1 MSLKKPWQGKFM
13 QNKTKC
19 ILCNSIETEIKLLG
33 NIKVTVCMQ
42 CEFQYIENSKN
53 YLEDGHF
60 DNYFDKRKN
69 DNAENKN
76 FLRKKQYL
84 IDSKVV
90 ENYIYDGAN
99 ILDVGCSSGEFLSII
114 CSLKECLTC
123 HGIDIDESGIK
134 EANKKFSSLAYYQKK
149 VLLSHDA

>member
-53 YLEDGHF
+53 YLRFKVPPQGNEGPID
-60 DNYFDKRKN
+60 DMSVWRRWYVDKINLKYSYRFFWNGK
-69 DNAENKN
+69 
-76 FLRKKQYL
+76 FLEPLIGDCSTQPPDYIKKL
-84 IDSKVV
+84 I
-90 ENYIYDGAN
+90 N
-99 ILDVGCSSGEFLSII
+99 
-114 CSLKECLTC
+114 
-123 HGIDIDESGIK
+123 
-134 EANKKFSSLAYYQKK
+134 
-149 VLLSHDA
+149 